1 MWEWTDHTRGMNTR
15 RWGSLV
21 FLESGYHRRVIRTAN
36 KLICYRSIVN
46 LSLKVS
52 YKLCAYLLDESFA
65 THYLGCLS
73 FSILDVAL
81 GKFVKL
87 LLSIFLYIL

>member
-1 MWEWTDHTRGMNTR
+1 MNTR
-15 RWGSLV
+15 RRGSLV
-21 FLESGYHRRVIRTAN
+21 LLESGCHRRVIGTTN
-36 KLICYRSIVN
+36 KVICYRSIVN

-52 YKLCAYLLDESFA
+52 YKLCAYLLDESFP
-65 THYLGCLS
+65 THYPGCPS

-81 GKFVKL
+81 GKFVRL